1 MIRVTQN
8 YADTELPDDELVG
21 QFIDAEDSEVLDSY
35 RNYMILVVDMPCDEA
50 RNHMAE
56 KDRHIVHRSIK
67 HRMYAERIARRNAKK
82 GVVCN
87 G

>member
-1 MIRVTQN
+1 MIRVTQK

-21 QFIDAEDSEVLDSY
+21 QFINADDSEVIDNY
-35 RNYMILVVDMPCDEA
+35 RKYMILVCEIPCDEA

-67 HRMYAERIARRNAKK
+67 HRMYAERVARRKAKR
-82 GVVCN
+82 GVV
-87 G
+87 